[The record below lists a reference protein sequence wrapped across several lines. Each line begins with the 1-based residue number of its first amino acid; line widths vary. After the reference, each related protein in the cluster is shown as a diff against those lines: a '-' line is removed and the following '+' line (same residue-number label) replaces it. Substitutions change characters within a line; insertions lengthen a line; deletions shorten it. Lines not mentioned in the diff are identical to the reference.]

1 MESDCLGSNPGT
13 ARMLNLPIKLLEPG
27 VSVVA
32 QWVTNLISIQEDVGS
47 IPGPAQGVKD
57 PALL

>member
-1 MESDCLGSNPGT
+1 
-13 ARMLNLPIKLLEPG
+13 MLNLPIKLLEPG

-47 IPGPAQGVKD
+47 IPGPAPGVKD